1 MSVTLTAD
9 QFASLISSISASNAN
24 QVVMNNLVSKNIIVE
39 QSKADNME
47 DFLKNMQYLNVS
59 KLANMNIVEFIVLT
73 IKENID
79 GMEEFEYPFVCINVA
94 KKTFYYRTENEW
106 KKGSAFIKMLYN
118 RIVKQAYMD
127 IDKNYNQ
134 MYIDVEDD
142 IANEQKYSESKH
154 AQKQQI
160 LLNLCHVDKLSFEAV
175 FEKVAT
181 KICKLIK
188 TDFVPNK

>member
-1 MSVTLTAD
+1 MSVTLTAE

-47 DFLKNMQYLNVS
+47 DFLKSIKTLSVS
-59 KLANMNIVEFIVLT
+59 KLANMNIVEFIVIT

-79 GMEEFEYPFVCINVA
+79 ELEECQYPFVCVNTT
-94 KKTFYYRTENEW
+94 KKTFYYRSENEW
-106 KKGSAFIKMLYN
+106 KKGSGFIKMLYN

-127 IDKNYNQ
+127 IDKNYRQ

-142 IANEQKYSESKH
+142 EINEKKYSESKQ
-154 AQKQQI
+154 AEKQQI
-160 LLNLCHVDKLSFEAV
+160 LLNLCHIDKLSFEAV

-181 KICKLIK
+181 KICKIVK